1 MVNYLWITWFNGVLK
16 RLFSFEIRP
25 LRPFNKTSPLRPNLC
40 LSILIYLSLLMPLV
54 RKDIK
59 LSMGNDR
66 SMAMGNDRIRYVS

>member
-1 MVNYLWITWFNGVLK
+1 
-16 RLFSFEIRP
+16 
-25 LRPFNKTSPLRPNLC
+25 
-40 LSILIYLSLLMPLV
+40 MPLV